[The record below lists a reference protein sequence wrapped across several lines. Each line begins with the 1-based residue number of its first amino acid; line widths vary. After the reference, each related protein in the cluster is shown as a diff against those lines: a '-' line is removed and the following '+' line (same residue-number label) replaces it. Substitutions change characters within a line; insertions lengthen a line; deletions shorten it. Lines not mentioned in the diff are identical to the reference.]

1 MTPVVLLWSGG
12 KDAAMTLRAVRQSDE
27 LDARALLT
35 TVTEDDET
43 VTMHGTPLALIR
55 AQAEALNLPLAVMRL
70 PQGAPNDV
78 YERRMKDAL
87 SPLREKRL
95 RVVAAGDLFL
105 SDIRDYREALFE
117 RIGWEVKFPIWQ
129 QGTREMAETFIE
141 EGYRAVVTSVDTT
154 QLNASFAGRAYDR
167 AFLSELPESVDPC
180 GEHGAFHTF
189 VTDGPPFDAP
199 VTVEVGKT
207 MREERMAQARLA

>member
-27 LDARALLT
+27 LGARALLT

-129 QGTREMAETFIE
+129 QSTREMAETFIE

-167 AFLSELPESVDPC
+167 AFLSKLPESVDPC

-189 VTDGPPFDAP
+189 VTGGPPFAAP